1 MGKII
6 KLSEQEFINK
16 YWYASELKELAKSL
30 GILKTEK
37 LRKDELEEI
46 ILNYIKTG
54 EINIPLKKQ
63 LNYKSNMEDILR
75 LKTIIKNYK
84 NNKKT
89 WVFII
94 REVNR
99 LQPDFKIKS
108 GSKYW
113 LNRWREEEIQKGK
126 AITYGDLVNEFIR
139 LNHIDRL
146 PQIPSAKFNNFIT
159 DYLKNEKGKTRTDAI
174 KAWEELK
181 KMNKPK
187 DYNSWKKD

>member
-16 YWYASELKELAKSL
+16 YWYASELKELAKNL

>member
-37 LRKDELEEI
+37 LRKDELEVT
-46 ILNYIKTG
+46 ILKYLKTG
-54 EINIPLKKQ
+54 RMTIPTKKQ
-63 LNYKSNMEDILR
+63 LNFQSNVEDILR
-75 LKTIIKNYK
+75 LNAIIKNYK

-89 WVFII
+89 WAFII
-94 REVNR
+94 REAHD
-99 LQPDFKIKS
+99 LHPDFKEKS

-113 LNRWREEEIQKGK
+113 LNRWREKEIQKGNS
-126 AITYGDLVNEFIR
+126 ITYGALVDEYIR
-139 LNHIDRL
+139 LNQIDRL

-159 DYLKNEKGKTRTDAI
+159 DYLRNEKGKTRTDAI

-181 KMNKPK
+181 KMNMPK
-187 DYNSWKKD
+187 DYNSWKKG